1 MTLAISEWRIES
13 RLKKGVER
21 LGGRCIK
28 FVSPGRRNVVDR
40 LVLMAEGR
48 IYFVE
53 LKAEGEVPNDG
64 QLREHYRLRK
74 MGFKVYVLDSF
85 ELVDQF
91 LRMIQWPAKP

>member
-1 MTLAISEWRIES
+1 LAISEWRIES

-21 LGGRCIK
+21 LGGRCDK
-28 FVSPGRRNVVDR
+28 FVSPGRRNVTDR
-40 LVLMAEGR
+40 IVLMPIER
-48 IYFVE
+48 VYFVE
-53 LKAEGEVPNDG
+53 LKKEGEEPNGG
-64 QLREHYRLRK
+64 QLREHARLRK